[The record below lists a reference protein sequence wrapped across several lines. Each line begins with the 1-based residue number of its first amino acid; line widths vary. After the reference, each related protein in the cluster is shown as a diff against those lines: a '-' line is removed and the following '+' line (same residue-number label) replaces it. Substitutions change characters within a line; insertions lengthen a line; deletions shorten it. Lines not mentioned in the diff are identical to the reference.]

1 MKKLLLLLSF
11 ALTAALSAHADGPY
25 HKELL
30 NGTENDL
37 VKADGSNAKIAD
49 LHGKK
54 YTFIYFSAHWCPPCR
69 AFTPKLVKFYNDNQ
83 KNNDFEL
90 LFVSSDR
97 SQEDMFKYMEGS
109 KMPWVGLKKDSKAAG
124 PLKQKFGVKGI
135 PCLVLLNEK
144 DEVIATSYGED
155 GKYKG
160 PAVALEKYLE
170 LHKK

>member
-1 MKKLLLLLSF
+1 MKKLLCLLSF
-11 ALTAALSAHADGPY
+11 TLTAALSAHAAGPY
-25 HKELL
+25 HKDLL
-30 NGTENDL
+30 KGTENDL
-37 VKADGSNAKIAD
+37 VKADQSKADIAA

-69 AFTPKLVKFYNDNQ
+69 AFTPKLVSFYNDNK

-90 LFVSSDR
+90 LFVSSDK
-97 SQEDMFKYMEGS
+97 SQEAMFKYMEET
-109 KMPWVGLKKDSKAAG
+109 KMPWIGLKKDSPAAG

-144 DEVIATSYGED
+144 DEIIASSYGTD

-160 PAVALEKYLE
+160 PQVALEKYLE